1 MTTEDDFQRALDA
14 NPADWQTRL
23 VFADWLQERCDARAE
38 GMRALGELRFHPLI
52 EERRARRGQAA
63 YLLMGL
69 STGREGVY
77 LPDDWQEL
85 GGGWHWY
92 PSRRE
97 AEDAAALGFSQL
109 PAKRRAEL
117 LAARPGAERT
127 AGDDSD

>member
-14 NPADWQTRL
+14 NPKDWQARL
-23 VFADWLQERCDARAE
+23 VFADWLQERGDVRAE
-38 GMRALGELRFHPLI
+38 GMRALGELRLHPLI
-52 EERRARRGQAA
+52 GKRGNRCGQAV

-69 STGREGVY
+69 STDREGVY
-77 LPDDWQEL
+77 LPDDWHYL

-92 PSRRE
+92 PARRE

-117 LAARPGAERT
+117 LAARPGAEQR
-127 AGDDSD
+127 DDSD